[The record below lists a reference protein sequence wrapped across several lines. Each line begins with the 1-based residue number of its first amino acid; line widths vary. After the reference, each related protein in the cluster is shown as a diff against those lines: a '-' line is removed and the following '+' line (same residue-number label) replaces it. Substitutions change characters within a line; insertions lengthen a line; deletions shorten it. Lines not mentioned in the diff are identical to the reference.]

1 MILKSHMRTHASNQ
15 TILGVEFFE
24 IDYPPVIQ
32 HIFPLILSC
41 RNMTLRSKN
50 TVLER
55 DTPIRKYHVRTWHS
69 DPKISCRNVT
79 LRSNNTINL
88 SFNITT
94 FSFINNISSSLL
106 YSRHYFDRD
115 GLRLYISRSRDFR
128 PITKHTTKPHNHTIK
143 YIENFTISFNAY
155 KSLLRVYYQIA

>member
-1 MILKSHMRTHASNQ
+1 MPPNQ

-24 IDYPPVIQ
+24 IEYFPLIQ
-32 HIFPLILSC
+32 HVFPLILSC
-41 RNMTLRSKN
+41 RNVTVRSKN
-50 TVLER
+50 TVSEY
-55 DTPIRKYHVRTWHS
+55 DTPIQEYRVGTWNS
-69 DPKISCRNVT
+69 DPKISCRNMT

-115 GLRLYISRSRDFR
+115 GLRLYILRSRDFR

-155 KSLLRVYYQIA
+155 QSLLRVYYRIA